1 MNILAIIP
9 ARGGSKGIID
19 KNIAEIAGKPLI
31 AWTIEEAKKTECL
44 DRIILTS
51 DSEKIIDVA
60 KKYDCEIPFIRPAE
74 LAEDNTP
81 SLPVIQHAVSFMEK
95 EKSYKPDYIVLLQ
108 PTSPLRTSQH
118 IDDAVKNLINSN
130 ADSIVSVTKT
140 PHNCNPFSIMKEQ
153 NGLLSN
159 YLEFDELKNMRQAK
173 PIFYSRNGA
182 AIYAFTYDCLMNKN
196 SLYGDNILKYEM
208 KQEES
213 FDIDEPFDMDLCEW
227 ILNKRDK

>member
-1 MNILAIIP
+1 M
-9 ARGGSKGIID
+9 
-19 KNIAEIAGKPLI
+19 
-31 AWTIEEAKKTECL
+31 

-51 DSEKIIDVA
+51 DSKKIIDIA
-60 KKYDCEIPFIRPAE
+60 KKYDCEIPFVRPAE

-81 SLPVIQHAVSFMEK
+81 SLPVIQHAVSFMEL
-95 EKSYKPDYIVLLQ
+95 ENNYKADVIVLLQ

-118 IDDAVKNLINSN
+118 IDAAINNLINSD
-130 ADSIVSVTKT
+130 ADSIVSVTKI
-140 PHNCNPFSIMKEQ
+140 PHNCNPFSIMKEK

-196 SLYGDNILKYEM
+196 SLYGDKILKYEM